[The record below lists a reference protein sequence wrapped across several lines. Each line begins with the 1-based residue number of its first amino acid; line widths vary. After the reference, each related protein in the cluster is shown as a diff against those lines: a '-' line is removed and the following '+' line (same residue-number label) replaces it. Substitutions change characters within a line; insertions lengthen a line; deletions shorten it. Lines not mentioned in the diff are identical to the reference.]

1 MFVVALAIQFGLYS
15 SLVSRPLRDANLEV
29 ARPAITRWV
38 KIAIVYQAVIVL
50 LSGGYVVVV
59 ASGHPHGLAW
69 AAPPVG
75 AVIGTALPLQ
85 LAVMTILR
93 AGRRL

>member
-1 MFVVALAIQFGLYS
+1 M
-15 SLVSRPLRDANLEV
+15 SRPLRDADLEA

-38 KIAIVYQAVIVL
+38 KVAIVYQAAVVVVA
-50 LSGGYVVVV
+50 GGYIAVV
-59 ASGHPHGLAW
+59 ASGHPRGLAW
-69 AAPPVG
+69 TAPPLG

-93 AGRRL
+93 TGRRL